1 MLVFYVANYRAPS
14 EGNLARYTGP
24 KNKIS
29 RREGV
34 NLTGT
39 PSRTLERRLNVPP
52 GGGGTA
58 RGRRRTS
65 DYALALRAK
74 QRTKREYGMTES
86 QFLRFFEMVRRMPG
100 PTGINLLQL
109 LERRLD
115 NVIYRLGFAATRP
128 MARQLVGHRHVMVNS
143 KPVNIPSY
151 LVHPSDVVQLDATA
165 QQIPEIAEELQRPHA
180 AFAPWL
186 SREGSTGRVMKLP
199 SRENS
204 APDIREDLI
213 VEFYAR

>member
-1 MLVFYVANYRAPS
+1 M
-14 EGNLARYTGP
+14 ARYTGP

-39 PSRTLERRLNVPP
+39 SSRSLERRLDVPP
-52 GGGGTA
+52 GGA
-58 RGRRRTS
+58 RRAGRRKTS

-74 QRTKREYGMTES
+74 QRVKREYGMTEA
-86 QFLRFFEMVRRMPG
+86 QFLRFFEMARRMPG
-100 PTGINLLQL
+100 PTGVNLLQL

-115 NVIYRLGFAATRP
+115 NVVYRLGLTPTRP
-128 MARQLVGHRHVMVNS
+128 MARQLVSHRHVSVNGKLVS
-143 KPVNIPSY
+143 IPSY
-151 LVHPSDVVQLDATA
+151 LVHPGDVIQLDQTA
-165 QQIPEIAEELQRPHA
+165 QQIPAVAEELQSPHA
-180 AFAPWL
+180 TISPWL
-186 SREGSTGRVMKLP
+186 SRQNGIGRVMRMP
-199 SRENS
+199 ERAEA